1 MLKSTRRDV
10 CALLD
15 RQRVLTLAVLVDG
28 APYAAL
34 LPFAPLADRSGAIV
48 HASGLARHARGLVAG
63 ASVGVLIHEG
73 DAPDRD
79 PLQLPR
85 VMLDSRVA
93 PLERGTERWHGA
105 CQRYLA
111 RFPGSA
117 VTFELG
123 DFTLHCLQ
131 FESGLY
137 VAGFGRAIALPLR
150 DIERLRGDDGASQV

>member
-1 MLKSTRRDV
+1 MLKSTRREV
-10 CALLD
+10 RALLD

-34 LPFAPLADRSGAIV
+34 LPFAPLEDWSGVVV
-48 HASGLARHARGLVAG
+48 HASSLARHARGLHPEAR
-63 ASVGVLIHEG
+63 VGVLVHEG

-85 VMLDSRVA
+85 VTFDSRVVA
-93 PLERGTERWHGA
+93 LERGAGPWHDA
-105 CQRYLA
+105 RRRYLA

-137 VAGFGRAIALPLR
+137 VAGFGRAIALPPG
-150 DIERLRGDDGASQV
+150 DIRRLREDDATSSD